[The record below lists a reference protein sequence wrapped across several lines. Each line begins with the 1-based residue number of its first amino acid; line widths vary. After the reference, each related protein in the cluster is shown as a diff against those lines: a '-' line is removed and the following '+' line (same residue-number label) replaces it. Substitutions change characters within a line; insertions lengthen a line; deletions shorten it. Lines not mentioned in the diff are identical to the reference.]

1 MSASPPTLDVRS
13 SSEEEA
19 DVGSPWPRR
28 LLIIGTASLVLGTI
42 WMFSVMPDMS
52 EQMHPENNNLIVL
65 SPGESASVDLV
76 GSHIYAAY
84 QKVNSTSDIDGEV
97 LLVGPEGEK
106 VSSEQ
111 PSLWVGVG
119 RIEFDD
125 GSVFEPL
132 VWWQVDSS
140 GNFTFESNSNQ
151 TTWVVDQNAAS
162 AAALGDPGFV
172 GACFTL
178 VLGTCLLPLSL
189 IIRWANRR
197 SAASSS
203 QPLLLQTPDGREV
216 PMGFDPA
223 STGIKPGQA
232 VLTTD
237 QIYQLAR
244 IREQLGPD
252 TTMEVQFKPLQTE
265 PDEQTVAPP
274 FADRPD
280 GAESSSVQHLQAD
293 EVDSPPEVKSEPDVD
308 AAETD
313 AWKRWDKG

>member
-1 MSASPPTLDVRS
+1 MSVSSPMRDVRS

-19 DVGSPWPRR
+19 DVGNPWPRR

-52 EQMHPENNNLIVL
+52 EKMHPENNNLIVL
-65 SPGESASVDLV
+65 GPGESASVDLV
-76 GSHIYAAY
+76 ESHIYAAY
-84 QKVNSTSDIDGEV
+84 QKVDSASDLDGDI
-97 LLVGPEGEK
+97 LLIGPEGEN
-106 VSSEQ
+106 VNAEQ

-132 VWWQVDSS
+132 VWWQVNSG

-151 TTWVVDQNAAS
+151 TTWVVDQNVAS
-162 AAALGDPGFV
+162 SAALGDPGFT

-216 PMGFDPA
+216 PLGIDPA
-223 STGIKPGQA
+223 STGIEPGQA

-252 TTMEVQFKPLQTE
+252 TTMEVQFKPQQIE
-265 PDEQTVAPP
+265 PDEQAIAPP

-280 GAESSSVQHLQAD
+280 EPESSSVHHLQAD
-293 EVDSPPEVKSEPDVD
+293 EVDSAPEAKSKPDLDD
-308 AAETD
+308 AEID
-313 AWKRWDKG
+313 DWKQWDTG